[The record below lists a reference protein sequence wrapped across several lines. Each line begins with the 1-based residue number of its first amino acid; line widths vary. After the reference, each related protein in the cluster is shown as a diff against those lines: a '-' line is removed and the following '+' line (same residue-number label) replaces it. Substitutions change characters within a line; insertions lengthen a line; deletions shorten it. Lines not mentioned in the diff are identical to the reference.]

1 MNGTEPDDLF
11 AAEQRFVDR
20 LWKAREDAC
29 AESSRAAEVLHES
42 HRAWRGA
49 HIELLR
55 KRTIAKRG
63 TAPKERRA
71 DPLPGEIGRR

>member
-20 LWKAREDAC
+20 LWKAREVAC
-29 AESSRAAEVLHES
+29 AESSEAAEILQES
-42 HRAWRGA
+42 HRAWRRA

-55 KRTIAKRG
+55 KRTKAKQAA
-63 TAPKERRA
+63 APKERRA
-71 DPLPGEIGRR
+71 DPLPGEIGRK